1 MSFVSIKVRRIMIV
15 HVSGKLI
22 SKDTSHVIVDVN
34 GIGYNIYITLN
45 TYNTLPNL
53 NSNIFLLT
61 YYNISDKGHDLFGF
75 SDIGEKQ
82 IFEML
87 ISISGIGP
95 KIAIN
100 LLSFVTPTEFKE
112 RLISGEVKMLS
123 SLPGIGPKTAKRIIV
138 ELKDKFIT
146 SDSNDLPIDD
156 ENEIDS
162 DVFNALKNLGY
173 KSKDIRF
180 VLNKI
185 GNEGNIENKIKQAL
199 KELR

>member
-1 MSFVSIKVRRIMIV
+1 MIV
-15 HVSGKLI
+15 HISGKLV
-22 SKDTSHVIVDVN
+22 SKNTSYVIMDVN
-34 GIGYNIYITLN
+34 GIGYYVYITLN
-45 TYNTLPNL
+45 TYNTLPDL

-61 YYNISDKGHDLFGF
+61 YYNITDKGHDLFGF

-100 LLSFVTPTEFKE
+100 LLSYVTPNEFKE
-112 RLISGEVKMLS
+112 RLISGEVKMLT
-123 SLPGIGPKTAKRIIV
+123 SLPGIGAKTAKRIIV
-138 ELKDKFIT
+138 ELKDKFIS
-146 SDSNDLPIDD
+146 SDSNDLPID
-156 ENEIDS
+156 EEIETNS
-162 DVFNALKNLGY
+162 DVFSVLKNLGY

-180 VLNKI
+180 ALNKVDNK
-185 GNEGNIENKIKQAL
+185 GNLEDKIKQAL